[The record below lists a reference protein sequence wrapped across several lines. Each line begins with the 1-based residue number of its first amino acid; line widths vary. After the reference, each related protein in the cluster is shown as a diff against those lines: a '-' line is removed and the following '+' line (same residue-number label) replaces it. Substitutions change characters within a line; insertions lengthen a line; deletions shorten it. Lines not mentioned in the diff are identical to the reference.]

1 MGANMKIACIGTGSM
16 GKAIIRAVSNVIPP
30 KEISVSNRT
39 PEKAKE
45 FAEEIGCNFSKTN
58 SEAIKDAKYI
68 FIAVKPAFLQNVF
81 TEIAQKIPENAVV
94 ISIAA

>member
-1 MGANMKIACIGTGSM
+1 MKIACIGTGSM

-45 FAEEIGCNFSKTN
+45 FAS
-58 SEAIKDAKYI
+58 
-68 FIAVKPAFLQNVF
+68 Q
-81 TEIAQKIPENAVV
+81 
-94 ISIAA
+94 